1 MQEEP
6 LLPSVIHGI
15 PTSVTSLSDQQV
27 VKLSKGPVF
36 AKDPDDKLGF
46 WEFLHS
52 WGGKWMWE
60 GIEAGQDMPY
70 NMTWVMEGMTNNS
83 LIWVTGGS

>member
-1 MQEEP
+1 MYHLMWQEP

-27 VKLSKGPVF
+27 VKLSKEPVL
-36 AKDPDDKLGF
+36 AKDPDDKLDF

-52 WGGKWMWE
+52 WGGKWM
-60 GIEAGQDMPY
+60 
-70 NMTWVMEGMTNNS
+70 
-83 LIWVTGGS
+83 